1 MTKRQPT
8 DKTYRWTRWAAPGGR
23 GHGISGW
30 MAIIVGAVAA
40 IWTFHSVTRS
50 WLALVAGALAW
61 FVGTGLV
68 GTIWVVVHRII
79 EKREGIGSSCDRKCA
94 SMRPE
99 TEEHLQKV
107 ESAAAQA
114 NHILAQHDYP
124 DNSRT
129 VIVIGL
135 LATMIEHH
143 RAMLLLIRNGRVG
156 SAFALARSIV
166 ESMYRGMWINA
177 CATDQEIQ
185 AFEADDKFPV
195 NMLDMAKAID
205 EAYRAHGFFEDL
217 RKRGWAALCSYTH
230 SGMLQLGRRFREH
243 KVQPNYD
250 DREIYEATTTVTTC
264 ILLLAGKFLAY
275 QNHAAECTAVEA
287 LVGVYG
293 PAALVKPAT
302 PAAERQNLT

>member
-1 MTKRQPT
+1 MKPQTEDHLK
-8 DKTYRWTRWAAPGGR
+8 K
-23 GHGISGW
+23 
-30 MAIIVGAVAA
+30 VEGAVA
-40 IWTFHSVTRS
+40 
-50 WLALVAGALAW
+50 
-61 FVGTGLV
+61 
-68 GTIWVVVHRII
+68 
-79 EKREGIGSSCDRKCA
+79 E
-94 SMRPE
+94 
-99 TEEHLQKV
+99 
-107 ESAAAQA
+107 A
-114 NHILAQHDYP
+114 NHILAGHDYP

-129 VIVIGL
+129 VIAIGF

-177 CATDQEIQ
+177 CATDQQIQ

-195 NMLDMAKAID
+195 NMPDMAKAID
-205 EAYRAHGFFEDL
+205 EAYRAHGFFEGL
-217 RKRGWAALCSYTH
+217 RKRGWTALCSYAH

-275 QNHAAECTAVEA
+275 QNHAKECGAVEA
-287 LVGVYG
+287 LVSVYG

-302 PAAERQNLT
+302 PAAERQSAVTGTRYHPHKACLRFFRDSNGQMMHKTMDSQEYVPCAASFSYWPETLADWQAGKSWPVCLCTSCAVNHACDFNYWG

>member
-1 MTKRQPT
+1 MK
-8 DKTYRWTRWAAPGGR
+8 
-23 GHGISGW
+23 
-30 MAIIVGAVAA
+30 
-40 IWTFHSVTRS
+40 
-50 WLALVAGALAW
+50 
-61 FVGTGLV
+61 
-68 GTIWVVVHRII
+68 
-79 EKREGIGSSCDRKCA
+79 
-94 SMRPE
+94 PE
-99 TEEHLQKV
+99 TEEHLKKV
-107 ESAAAQA
+107 EGAVAEA

-129 VIVIGL
+129 VIVVGL

-143 RAMLLLIRNGRVG
+143 RAMLLLIRTGRVG

-177 CATDQEIQ
+177 CATDQQIQ

-195 NMLDMAKAID
+195 NMPDMAKAID
-205 EAYRAHGFFEDL
+205 EAYRAHGFCEDL

-275 QNHAAECTAVEA
+275 QNHVAECTAVEA
-287 LVGVYG
+287 LVGIYG

-302 PAAERQNLT
+302 PAAARQNAVTGTHYHAHDEACLRFVRESNGKVIHKTMDSQGYVPCAASFSYWPETLADWQAGKSWPVCLCPSCAVNHACDFNYWG